1 VRSRICAAVALTF
14 GVEEVARLAMD
25 RQQALALLESHMR
38 ADNLK
43 KHCLATEAVMRA
55 LAERLDE
62 PVELWGI
69 AGLLHDLDYEET
81 AENPSEHGLKTATI
95 LADSDLPA
103 EVISAIKAHNAE
115 VLGLARQSRL
125 DFALTCAES
134 ITGMVIAT
142 ALVYPDK
149 RLKSVKPK
157 SILKRMKQKDFAR
170 RVNREQIRLCE
181 EIGVDLADF
190 AELSLKA
197 MQGISDKL
205 GL

>member
-1 VRSRICAAVALTF
+1 MLNLTSHIAHPRSVF
-14 GVEEVARLAMD
+14 EVERLAMD

-81 AENPSEHGLKTATI
+81 AENPSEHGLKTASI
-95 LADSDLPA
+95 LTDSNLPA

-115 VLGLARQSRL
+115 VLGLERRSRL

-170 RVNREQIRLCE
+170 RVNRDQIRLCE

>member
-1 VRSRICAAVALTF
+1 MLCGLCFPF
-14 GVEEVARLAMD
+14 GVEEVVRLPMD
-25 RQQALALLESHMR
+25 RQQALDLLENHMK
-38 ADNLK
+38 ADNLR

-62 PVELWGI
+62 PIDLWGI
-69 AGLLHDLDYEET
+69 TGLLHDLDYEET
-81 AENPSEHGLKTATI
+81 ADNPSEHGLKTAAM
-95 LADSDLPA
+95 LADSDLPT

-115 VLGLARQSRL
+115 VLGLERQSKL

-181 EIGVDLADF
+181 EIGVPMADF
-190 AELSLKA
+190 AELSLVA
-197 MQGISDKL
+197 MQGISDQL

>member
-1 VRSRICAAVALTF
+1 
-14 GVEEVARLAMD
+14 MD
-25 RQQALALLESHMR
+25 RQQALDLLENHMK
-38 ADNLK
+38 ADNLR

-62 PVELWGI
+62 PIDLWGI
-69 AGLLHDLDYEET
+69 TGLHDLDYEET
-81 AENPSEHGLKTATI
+81 ADNPSEHGLKTAAM
-95 LADSDLPA
+95 LADSDLPT

-115 VLGLARQSRL
+115 VLGLERESKL

-181 EIGVDLADF
+181 EIGVPMADF
-190 AELSLKA
+190 AELSLVA
-197 MQGISDKL
+197 MQGISDQL

>member
-1 VRSRICAAVALTF
+1 
-14 GVEEVARLAMD
+14 MD
-25 RQQALALLESHMR
+25 RHQALDLLESHLR

-55 LAERLDE
+55 LAKRFDE

-69 AGLLHDLDYEET
+69 TGLLHDLDYEET
-81 AENPSEHGLKTATI
+81 AENPSEHGLKTAAI
-95 LADSDLPA
+95 LADSGLPA

-115 VLGLARQSRL
+115 VLGLERRSRL

-190 AELSLKA
+190 AEISLKA

>member
-1 VRSRICAAVALTF
+1 
-14 GVEEVARLAMD
+14 MN
-25 RQQALALLESHMR
+25 RQQALDLLNSHLK
-38 ADNLK
+38 ANNLR
-43 KHCLATEAVMRA
+43 KHCLATEAIMRA

-62 PVELWGI
+62 PVDLWGI

-81 AENPSEHGLKTATI
+81 ADNPSEHGLKTAAI
-95 LADSDLPA
+95 LAESDLPP

-115 VLGLARQSRL
+115 ALGLERQSKL

-149 RLKSVKPK
+149 RLASVKAK
-157 SILKRMKQKDFAR
+157 SIMKRMKKKDFAR
-170 RVNREQIRLCE
+170 RVNRDQIRLCE
-181 EIGVDLADF
+181 EVGVPLADF
-190 AELSLKA
+190 AELSLRA
-197 MQGISDKL
+197 MQGISDEL

>member
-1 VRSRICAAVALTF
+1 MLNLTSHITHPTSVF
-14 GVEEVARLAMD
+14 EVVRLAMD
-25 RQQALALLESHMR
+25 RQQAIDLLESHLQ

-43 KHCLATEAVMRA
+43 KHCLATEAVIRA
-55 LAERLDE
+55 LAERLGE
-62 PVELWGI
+62 PVDLWGI
-69 AGLLHDLDYEET
+69 TGLLHDLDYEET
-81 AENPSEHGLKTATI
+81 ADNPSEHGLKTAAI
-95 LADSDLPA
+95 LADSNLPA
-103 EVISAIKAHNAE
+103 EVINAIKAHNAE
-115 VLGLARQSRL
+115 VLGLERQSKL

-190 AELSLKA
+190 AELSLRA
-197 MQGISDKL
+197 MQGISDEL